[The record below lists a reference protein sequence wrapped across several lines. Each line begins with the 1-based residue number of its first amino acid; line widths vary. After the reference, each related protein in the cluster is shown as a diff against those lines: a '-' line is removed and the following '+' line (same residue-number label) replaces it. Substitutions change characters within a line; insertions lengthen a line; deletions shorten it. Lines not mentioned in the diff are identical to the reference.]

1 MRGITLTETYWSCSG
16 SFARRRL
23 GRVDSVE
30 SKQSCTVNG
39 RIWPNIELQWE
50 WLGGLP
56 PMRKAAVIGAG
67 SWGTAV
73 AVLLARG
80 GVEVQLGCRT
90 AEQAAAV
97 AANRENSYLP
107 GITLADS
114 ITVKRATDIEVAG
127 LDLVCLAVPSASLP
141 AAVGAL
147 SDRIGSRT
155 AVLLLSKGL
164 VPPL

>member
-1 MRGITLTETYWSCSG
+1 MT
-16 SFARRRL
+16 A
-23 GRVDSVE
+23 
-30 SKQSCTVNG
+30 

-56 PMRKAAVIGAG
+56 PMRQAAVIGAG

-90 AEQAAAV
+90 GEQAVKIEAD
-97 AANRENSYLP
+97 RENPYLP
-107 GITLADS
+107 GISLSNA
-114 ITVKRATDIEVAG
+114 ITVKRAADIEVSG

-147 SDRIGSRT
+147 ADRIGTRT
-155 AVLLLSKGL
+155 AVLVLSKGL
-164 VPPL
+164 VPPLGRFPPNT